1 MCVFARP
8 FWFGIDVECFALLC
22 YAMCSIPF
30 QLRRERRTA
39 ILQCCADSWYEMKK
53 GKKRWMRE
61 SSTSRTG
68 SCMYYTVDELFLL
81 PIKFQKLFGII
92 AFFGGLMMLLKFEI
106 LECRIANDWILHW
119 MELGWKF
126 MCVLNIF
133 FEWYLHTVTNM
144 LYERM
149 DRVEAA
155 AMNLIFIW
163 KFPINGCCQWQTCLR
178 TPSLM

>member
-1 MCVFARP
+1 MSN
-8 FWFGIDVECFALLC
+8 ALLC
-22 YAMCSIPF
+22 SAMLCAPF
-30 QLRRERRTA
+30 RFNCVGNEG
-39 ILQCCADSWYEMKK
+39 LQFYSAVQIVDTRWKRK
-53 GKKRWMRE
+53 KKRWMRE

-92 AFFGGLMMLLKFEI
+92 AFFGGLMMLLKFEM

-133 FEWYLHTVTNM
+133 FEWYLHTITNM

-178 TPSLM
+178 KPSLM